1 MAFRIVLT
9 GDAEAGKTQLMS
21 RLIGA
26 RFSRRYC
33 PTVGVA
39 FGGFNQDTPDNNP
52 SHAINLQFWDLA
64 GQERFRTTCNIYLKD
79 ADIIL
84 LCCDL
89 TSQNPFDNL
98 PQHIKQCKELAKE
111 AVIILVGTKLDKE
124 NQIITA
130 EQLETLA
137 KQHGCLSVCT
147 SAKDD
152 NLEPLR
158 DMLTR
163 QIIEIKC
170 KKTPPNILHVPCIDE
185 FNQLV
190 DKLNTKC
197 AALPPD
203 LQNLDS
209 SIMANLKLAI
219 SNQINELKELHN
231 LKEQQK
237 KGNDLL
243 RLLTKVDEIIQCYK
257 RFQQSKKTSSNASW
271 EKEDKIN
278 QRRIEVVEKLVAL
291 KQSLVPLSQKIKRSV
306 AIFIGGILGAIG
318 GAVIFALL
326 NAIVV
331 SAIPGAVLGAAM
343 GIGIAAHWTTKKSH
357 QYNMKNP
364 LYNHVHFFAKN
375 MKQALSNNAHPAKE
389 ESHNTS
395 GLYLHLK
402 PY

>member
-1 MAFRIVLT
+1 M
-9 GDAEAGKTQLMS
+9 
-21 RLIGA
+21 
-26 RFSRRYC
+26 
-33 PTVGVA
+33 
-39 FGGFNQDTPDNNP
+39 
-52 SHAINLQFWDLA
+52 
-64 GQERFRTTCNIYLKD
+64 
-79 ADIIL
+79 
-84 LCCDL
+84 
-89 TSQNPFDNL
+89 
-98 PQHIKQCKELAKE
+98 
-111 AVIILVGTKLDKE
+111 
-124 NQIITA
+124 
-130 EQLETLA
+130 
-137 KQHGCLSVCT
+137 
-147 SAKDD
+147 
-152 NLEPLR
+152 
-158 DMLTR
+158 
-163 QIIEIKC
+163 
-170 KKTPPNILHVPCIDE
+170 PCIDE

-197 AALPPD
+197 AALPPDRQNDLPPD

-326 NAIVV
+326 NANVV

-343 GIGIAAHWTTKKSH
+343 GIGIAAHWTAKKSH

-375 MKQALSNNAHPAKE
+375 IEQALSNNAHPAKE